1 MISEKKSGAPYLNVW
16 FGNFYR
22 PAYDDQAFVAEGMEL
37 LKKLGFNSVLLD
49 SKDWEDFRERYEGKP
64 ASQFVG
70 MQEFMME
77 QIKKQGMSHTFLAIY
92 LNADNL
98 YPNIRFSPPVF
109 GESVVTAKGNDGRWY
124 RYWSEKAQETM
135 TEHVSQ
141 LLEMYGENMTRIEVD
156 GEEKNPLCSMWDP
169 VVAPSFDEDGK
180 NRYRSWL
187 EKRYNGDIETF
198 NRFYKTEANS
208 FETIEPEQYWFEL
221 RYPGKNGFSEKEL
234 KDRDEKCRVWMDNQR
249 WKSDEL
255 VLYFEAMQKKLH
267 ALDPQLYLCPDLSQ
281 WGYFLNV
288 DGSFLNGAGLYDYK
302 EKKMLWRST
311 IGEKGR
317 DFVKLVEKE
326 YNKFFKSVDIGIYF
340 DDYVYIVK
348 NGLFASATM
357 HFDKAHFE
365 VVKSIDDVP
374 KDGWM
379 KVIFWSNPITIK
391 SLQKFI
397 DKNEN
402 PDANFMSSS
411 VCTIEM
417 LQKGTHKGVGIMKL
431 ADMLGIDKSHVAAIG
446 DYYND
451 WDMLKTVGLPACA
464 GQAPAPIHN
473 ICKFEACHCNKG
485 CVADLLEYIMSGK
498 AEEDIK
504 KENNKK

>member
-1 MISEKKSGAPYLNVW
+1 MNTKKLINEFKLTIDSKSVNEAFARV
-16 FGNFYR
+16 
-22 PAYDDQAFVAEGMEL
+22 AVSAFVT
-37 LKKLGFNSVLLD
+37 
-49 SKDWEDFRERYEGKP
+49 P
-64 ASQFVG
+64 
-70 MQEFMME
+70 
-77 QIKKQGMSHTFLAIY
+77 
-92 LNADNL
+92 
-98 YPNIRFSPPVF
+98 
-109 GESVVTAKGNDGRWY
+109 
-124 RYWSEKAQETM
+124 
-135 TEHVSQ
+135 
-141 LLEMYGENMTRIEVD
+141 
-156 GEEKNPLCSMWDP
+156 
-169 VVAPSFDEDGK
+169 
-180 NRYRSWL
+180 
-187 EKRYNGDIETF
+187 
-198 NRFYKTEANS
+198 
-208 FETIEPEQYWFEL
+208 
-221 RYPGKNGFSEKEL
+221 
-234 KDRDEKCRVWMDNQR
+234 
-249 WKSDEL
+249 
-255 VLYFEAMQKKLH
+255 
-267 ALDPQLYLCPDLSQ
+267 LDPTLEEIADLKTAVSEAVT
-281 WGYFLNV
+281 NCIV
-288 DGSFLNGAGLYDYK
+288 HAYK
-302 EKKMLWRST
+302 DTYGKIFISGKLFDDNTVKIVIRD
-311 IGEKGR
+311 KGC
-317 DFVKLVEKE
+317 
-326 YNKFFKSVDIGIYF
+326 GIYF

-357 HFDKAHFE
+357 YFDKAHFE

-498 AEEDIK
+498 AEENIK